1 MKQEIRKKTYLS
13 HKFLMAAIE
22 LTKNA
27 FRLEKEKSTDCSKYD
42 YNVYASIFL
51 VVSFL
56 EATINEF
63 FIEVVDDE
71 KKEYCRI
78 QITNKEVLI
87 NLWKKGIPRRARY
100 SILEKFEIAIDISN
114 GIKFNHS
121 QYPYSDIK
129 GLIKLRNALIHYE
142 PKWQITSKDLRQVS
156 DLENHLRGKFNLN
169 PHFDEKSEPF
179 FPNLVLSADCALW
192 AIKSATDIILE
203 FYKNI
208 DNVPLFSAIHH
219 NLQTEI
225 DNIKRN

>member
-1 MKQEIRKKTYLS
+1 MEQGIRKKTYLS

-27 FRLEKEKSTDCSKYD
+27 FRIEKEKSTDESLYD

-63 FIEVVDDE
+63 FIEVVDAE
-71 KKEYCRI
+71 KEKFPRI
-78 QITNKEVLI
+78 EITNREVLI
-87 NLWKKGIPRRARY
+87 NLWKKGIPRTARY
-100 SILEKFEIAIDISN
+100 SILNKFEIAIDVSR
-114 GIKFNHS
+114 GKKFNRS
-121 QYPYSDIK
+121 QHPYSDIK

-142 PKWQITSKDLRQVS
+142 PKWEITSKKLREFS
-156 DLENHLRGKFNLN
+156 DLEKLLSGKFNLN
-169 PHFDEKSEPF
+169 PYFDEKNEPF
-179 FPNLVLSADCALW
+179 FPNLVLSADCAVW
-192 AIKSATDIILE
+192 AIKSACDIVLE

-219 NLQTEI
+219 NLQNEI
-225 DNIKRN
+225 AKIKQN